1 MTIFKKSMLAAA
13 VAGCALP
20 ALANAAPTIFFGENQ
35 TPAGGVSGAPV
46 TARNA
51 FLAFLSAGVSTE
63 NFEAKPLGSPPIAL
77 SFTGGLGTINATLTG
92 GGALVGAPVTGTYA
106 TSGTQFY
113 DNQFNAFKI
122 TFTSAIAAFGFY
134 GTDIG
139 DVNQALQIT
148 LDEGLGSQRVFTV
161 ANTVGGANG
170 SLLFWGIADVGQTF
184 TSVSFAQSGSDR
196 FGFDD
201 LTVGDVKQVTGGV
214 PEASTWAMMIAG
226 FGIVGFAM
234 RARTRKVSYSALA

>member
-1 MTIFKKSMLAAA
+1 MNMFKKSLLVAAA
-13 VAGCALP
+13 LAMP
-20 ALANAAPTIFFGENQ
+20 SMANAAPTIFFGENQ
-35 TPAGGVSGAPV
+35 APAGGVSGDPL

-63 NFEAKPLGSPPIAL
+63 NFETKPLGSPPIAL
-77 SFTGGLGTINATLTG
+77 SFTGGLGTINATLSG
-92 GGALVGAPVTGTYA
+92 GGELVGAPVTGTYA

-122 TFTSAIAAFGFY
+122 TFTTAIAAFGFY

-139 DVNQALQIT
+139 DVSQALQIT
-148 LDEGLGSQRVFTV
+148 LDEGMASQRVFTV

-170 SLLFWGIADVGQTF
+170 SLLFWGIADTGQTF

-201 LTVGDVKQVTGGV
+201 LTVGDVKQVIGGV
-214 PEASTWAMMIAG
+214 PESSTWAMMIVG
-226 FGIVGFAM
+226 FGLVGGAM
-234 RARTRKVSYSALA
+234 RARTRKVTFSPLA

>member
-1 MTIFKKSMLAAA
+1 MTYFKKAIILAA
-13 VAGCALP
+13 CAL
-20 ALANAAPTIFFGENQ
+20 ALPNVASAAPTIFFGENQ
-35 TPAGGVSGAPV
+35 APAGGVSGAPV
-46 TARNA
+46 TARNS

-63 NFEAKPLGSPPIAL
+63 DFEGIALGSPPIAL
-77 SFTGGLGTINATLTG
+77 TFTGGLGAINGTLSG
-92 GGALVGAPVTGTYA
+92 GGSLVNAPVTGTYA

-139 DVNQALQIT
+139 DVNQALTVT
-148 LDEGLGSQRVFTV
+148 LDEGLITQRVFVV
-161 ANTVGGANG
+161 ANTVGAANG
-170 SLLFWGIADVGQTF
+170 SLLFWGIADTAQTF

-201 LTVGDVKQVTGGV
+201 LTVGDVRQVTGGV
-214 PEASTWAMMIAG
+214 PESSTWAMMIAG
-226 FGIVGFAM
+226 FGLVGFSM
-234 RARTRKVSYSALA
+234 RARTRKVKFASLA